1 MSCPG
6 AMDHNHNKKTKATK
20 YIKEKKELIVEENK
34 RNQLDTKLKE
44 MIKHFEQAE
53 AKQKE
58 PIRQSGTG
66 NGIRRRQGEEEK
78 RFSCLK

>member
-1 MSCPG
+1 
-6 AMDHNHNKKTKATK
+6 
-20 YIKEKKELIVEENK
+20 VEENR